1 MRDRPRYVIVGAS
14 LAGATAAA
22 ALRSEG
28 FDGQIVLIGAEDRLP
43 YERPPLSKEYLRGE
57 AEDGSPYLDANGLF
71 DDQAIELR
79 TGAAAISLDTVD
91 RSVTLAG
98 GERVGYDALLLA
110 TGAEPRRPSIAGA
123 DLEGTHHLRTIDDA
137 DALRAGLRGRPRV
150 VVVGGG
156 WIGCE
161 VAASAA
167 HLGASVTL
175 VELSAAPLIQALGA
189 SLGSFYA
196 DVHAEHGIHLR
207 MNRSISHIEGAGRVE
222 RVVLA
227 DGERIDADLVVF
239 GVGVAPRTALA
250 EAAGLE
256 VGNGILVDER
266 LQTSVP
272 GVFAAGDVANALNL
286 RYGHRLRVEHWANAR
301 DQAAIA
307 ARGMLGKPAAFTAV
321 PYFFSDQYD
330 VGMEYRGAAA
340 AEDELVVRG
349 DIQGKEFIAFW
360 LRGGRLRAAMN
371 VNVWDCGDQIEALL
385 GTTAEVDA
393 RRLADPT
400 LPLDDLLAA
409 ELPAAAPNSPSS

>member
-1 MRDRPRYVIVGAS
+1 MPDRPRYVIIGAS

-28 FDGQIVLIGAEDRLP
+28 FDGQIVLIGEEHRMP

-57 AEDGSPYLDANGLF
+57 AGDGSPYLDVSGLS
-71 DDQAIELR
+71 DDQAVELR

-110 TGAEPRRPSIAGA
+110 TGAEPRRLSIAGA

-137 DALRAGLRGRPRV
+137 DALRRRLRGKPRV

-167 HLGASVTL
+167 QLGASVTI
-175 VELSAAPLIQALGA
+175 VELSAAPLIQTLGA
-189 SLGSFYA
+189 TLGSFYA
-196 DVHAEHGIHLR
+196 DLHAEHGIRLR
-207 MNRSISHIEGAGRVE
+207 MNRSIGHIEGDGRVE
-222 RVVLA
+222 RIVLA

-256 VGNGILVDER
+256 VGNGIL
-266 LQTSVP
+266 TSGCRHP
-272 GVFAAGDVANALNL
+272 RPACSRQGTWPTRSICATATGCESSTGRTPATRRRSPRGRCSASRRPSARCPTSSPTSTTSGWSTGAPRRPATSSSSGATCGAG
-286 RYGHRLRVEHWANAR
+286 
-301 DQAAIA
+301 
-307 ARGMLGKPAAFTAV
+307 
-321 PYFFSDQYD
+321 SS
-330 VGMEYRGAAA
+330 
-340 AEDELVVRG
+340 
-349 DIQGKEFIAFW
+349 
-360 LRGGRLRAAMN
+360 
-371 VNVWDCGDQIEALL
+371 
-385 GTTAEVDA
+385 
-393 RRLADPT
+393 
-400 LPLDDLLAA
+400 
-409 ELPAAAPNSPSS
+409 SPSGCGTAGFRLP

>member
-1 MRDRPRYVIVGAS
+1 MPDRPRYVIIGAS

-28 FDGQIVLIGAEDRLP
+28 FDGQIVLIGEEHRMP

-57 AEDGSPYLDANGLF
+57 AGDGSLYLDVSGLS
-71 DDQAIELR
+71 DDQAVELR

-110 TGAEPRRPSIAGA
+110 TGAEPRRLSIAGA

-137 DALRAGLRGRPRV
+137 DALRRRLRGKPRV

-167 HLGASVTL
+167 QLGASVTI
-175 VELSAAPLIQALGA
+175 VELSAAPLTQTLGA
-189 SLGSFYA
+189 TLGSFYA
-196 DVHAEHGIHLR
+196 DLHAEHGIRLR
-207 MNRSISHIEGAGRVE
+207 MNRSIGHIEGDGRVE
-222 RVVLA
+222 RIVLA

-256 VGNGILVDER
+256 VGNGILVDQR
-266 LQTSVP
+266 LQTSAP

-307 ARGMLGKPAAFTAV
+307 ARAMLGKPAAFSAL

-340 AEDELVVRG
+340 AGDELVVRG
-349 DIQGKEFIAFW
+349 DMRSREVIAFW
-360 LRGGRLRAAMN
+360 LRDGRLQAAMN
-371 VNVWDCGDQIEALL
+371 VNVWDCGDQLEALL
-385 GTTAEVDA
+385 AMTAEVDA
-393 RRLADPT
+393 RHLADPAV
-400 LPLDDLLAA
+400 PLGDLGAGQ
-409 ELPAAAPNSPSS
+409 LPATVPYSPS